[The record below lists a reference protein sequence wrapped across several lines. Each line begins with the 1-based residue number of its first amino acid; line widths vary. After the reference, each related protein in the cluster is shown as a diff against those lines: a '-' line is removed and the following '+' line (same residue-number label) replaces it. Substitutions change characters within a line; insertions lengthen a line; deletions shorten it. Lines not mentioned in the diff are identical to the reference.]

1 MKDNVQV
8 LQAEVGA
15 HSRVKEAE
23 LLQSQNK
30 PHVVDG
36 NEQQRETEEGA
47 KKSGQTGGTG
57 DGHNGKGPE
66 VRTDRNHED
75 ELIVE
80 ELK

>member
-1 MKDNVQV
+1 MCSR
-8 LQAEVGA
+8 LRSALTAGR
-15 HSRVKEAE
+15 RVKEAE

-36 NEQQRETEEGA
+36 NEQQTETEEGA

-57 DGHNGKGPE
+57 DGHNGKGLE